1 MDMANSEIVTCVLN
15 FFLSVIRTLQM
26 QLGTNHVH
34 NMLEWFLGIAT
45 RNQLTSGSLK
55 AIDKLL
61 QMLLFVVEQPGQSS
75 LSLLP
80 NILAFVLDI
89 VMPLL
94 MEQKQSLDF
103 SDVATSVFNLLHGI
117 LQYRWQ
123 YFYRSTILHDTD
135 SISNA
140 PAHYEHF
147 AAIFTAYGRVLVNG
161 NDPHVAK
168 QILTSL
174 DNLNDRYKLFTRQF
188 FVANFTA
195 SFQCAVISAL
205 MLPGGGVLH
214 TEMDNLLNLLYAM
227 SMDNRWQL
235 QQSFESL
242 GFPKDMCQDVIGA
255 QVNIASNKLFR
266 YSYVYFIFRICQH
279 LYKLWVD
286 LFRIHVV
293 DSWNSKEKK
302 RGDKRL
308 YICD

>member
-45 RNQLTSGSLK
+45 RNQLTASSLK

-61 QMLLFVVEQPGQSS
+61 QMLLFVVEQPGNAS
-75 LSLLP
+75 LSMLP
-80 NILAFVLDI
+80 NILTFVLDI

-94 MEQKQSLDF
+94 MEQKHSLDF
-103 SDVATSVFNLLHGI
+103 SDVTSSVFTLLHGI

-123 YFYRSTILHDTD
+123 FFYRSTILLQDTD
-135 SISNA
+135 QISNA

-168 QILTSL
+168 QILSSL
-174 DNLNDRYKLFTRQF
+174 ENLNDRYKLFTRQF
-188 FVANFTA
+188 FVVNFLS

-227 SMDNRWQL
+227 SGNDNNRWKL

-242 GFPKDMCQDVIGA
+242 GIDKDMCQDVIGS
-255 QVNIASNKLFR
+255 QVKI
-266 YSYVYFIFRICQH
+266 
-279 LYKLWVD
+279 LYAY
-286 LFRIHVV
+286 
-293 DSWNSKEKK
+293 KERK
-302 RGDKRL
+302 RE
-308 YICD
+308 